1 MGRVIWKKGGGYGMK
16 QTFVRQSCTPR
27 AAVCGMSSFFAFN
40 SAARFTDGLRFFFY
54 FFSHP
59 RL

>member
-1 MGRVIWKKGGGYGMK
+1 MK
-16 QTFVRQSCTPR
+16 QNFVRQSCTPR

-54 FFSHP
+54 YLSHP